1 MTAQATSSFDLDE
14 YLQRQCA
21 VVDHA
26 LEHYLSHYPDA
37 SQTLYQAMRYGILP
51 GGKRIR
57 PILTLAAGE
66 WLGAARAHLLSFAC
80 AVEMTPVDSLIH
92 DDLPALDDDDLRRG
106 APAGPQGFR

>member
-1 MTAQATSSFDLDE
+1 MTAQATSSFDSDE

-51 GGKRIR
+51 WRQ
-57 PILTLAAGE
+57 A
-66 WLGAARAHLLSFAC
+66 
-80 AVEMTPVDSLIH
+80 DSS
-92 DDLPALDDDDLRRG
+92 DPDPGRG
-106 APAGPQGFR
+106 